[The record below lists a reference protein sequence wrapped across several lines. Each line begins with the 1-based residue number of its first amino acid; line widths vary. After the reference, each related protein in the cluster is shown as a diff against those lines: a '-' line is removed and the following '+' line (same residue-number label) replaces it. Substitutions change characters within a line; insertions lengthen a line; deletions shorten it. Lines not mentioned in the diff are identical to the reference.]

1 MSPTSRLM
9 VSPRMKTLET
19 CAQATGSAFG
29 FEERDFEVRYV
40 PPPHPGRLLALMLAL
55 GGGAAALAHHFG
67 WTSVV
72 ASLGGWR
79 SV

>member
-1 MSPTSRLM
+1 MM
-9 VSPRMKTLET
+9 SPRMKSLET
-19 CAQATGSAFG
+19 CARATGSAFG
-29 FEERDFEVRYV
+29 FEEQDFEVRYV
-40 PPPHPGRLLALMLAL
+40 RPAHPGRFLALMIAV

-79 SV
+79 ASI

>member
-1 MSPTSRLM
+1 MTTPG
-9 VSPRMKTLET
+9 MKTLEN
-19 CAQATGSAFG
+19 CAQATGCAFG
-29 FEERDFEVRYV
+29 FREADFEQRYV
-40 PPPHPGRLLALMLAL
+40 PPARPGRLVALFVAV

-79 SV
+79 GSV

>member
-1 MSPTSRLM
+1 MSSTSRLM
-9 VSPRMKTLET
+9 FSPRMKALET
-19 CAQATGSAFG
+19 CAYATGSAFG

-40 PPPHPGRLLALMLAL
+40 PPARPGRFLALMLAI
-55 GGGAAALAHHFG
+55 GGGAAVLAHYFG

-72 ASLGGWR
+72 ASLSGWR

>member
-1 MSPTSRLM
+1 M
-9 VSPRMKTLET
+9 SPRMKTLEN

-29 FEERDFEVRYV
+29 FQEADFETRYV
-40 PPPHPGRLLALMLAL
+40 APARPGRLLALVAAV
-55 GGGAAALAHHFG
+55 GGGAAALAHHLG